1 MTGRHLLA
9 FALGALLVVPGTA
22 AAATRSQP
30 VGVEA
35 AKPYFDS
42 RTGARSKAARAGTTV
57 AAARPSTQTRA
68 ARGTL
73 ERRLGRQG
81 VLNIDPLTG
90 TPRQLLRT
98 DGALSGPRGG
108 ARADIAQDFVRA
120 NSTALGLD
128 AADLDG
134 LDLQRRATTPGG
146 LTVVHFRQLYR
157 GIPAFDNDLRVAI
170 DRAGRVVSVAGAPR
184 NDLAVDTVE
193 PSISGAEALARLQR
207 NVGVERSLPVR
218 SGPTGARQT
227 TTFEGGDF
235 ARLVLFGA
243 AAEAKLAWH
252 VTYRATST
260 AFYDAVV
267 DATSGAIL
275 FRQNLTKAVA
285 NAEVY
290 PNHPSDSAPVTVDL
304 ETLGLP
310 ADSTG
315 LDGEYSRQ
323 WADLDD
329 DDDHRRGRGDDA
341 QLGHGLRPS
350 VHRPTSRPRSRP
362 ARPRSPAHGTRATP
376 ARAPRPARRTSS
388 QNGVQAFYLVSRFHD
403 HLESAPIGF
412 TSTSGNFEKAGG
424 DAVLTQTSDGA
435 TIAADVPDGDAPQ
448 QRQHDD
454 AARRAAADDADVPV
468 PGHQLAERPRLAQ
481 HERRR
486 RLRPR
491 VARVHARALQPPR
504 DQRRRFGRPQQRALR
519 RDGRGLERLVRLG
532 PAGPRGAQDRR
543 RRDARR
549 DRHRR
554 LHRRR
559 PAHAPHPGARLP
571 RQHDGPAL
579 PRWHGHRGRRLH
591 ARRLRQDLRRPGGA
605 RRRRDLGRDAV
616 GPAPGG
622 RLRRRRDA
630 RDQRHAA
637 LAARAVDA
645 RHAQLDP
652 GRRAGQ
658 RRRAPRRGVGGL
670 PRPRHGLPRLPCPT
684 ATTPSRSRTS
694 RCRPTPPAPRGPR
707 RAS

>member
-1 MTGRHLLA
+1 MRRSHVLA
-9 FALGALLVVPGTA
+9 LVVGALLVVPGTA

-57 AAARPSTQTRA
+57 AAARPSTQTRL
-68 ARGTL
+68 ARNTL

-184 NDLAVDTVE
+184 NDLAVDSVE
-193 PSISGAEALARLQR
+193 PDISGAEALARLQR

-218 SGPTGARQT
+218 SGPTGARHT

-275 FRQNLTKAVA
+275 FRQNLTKAAA
-285 NAEVY
+285 NAQVY
-290 PNHPSDSAPVTVDL
+290 PNHPGASAPVTVDL
-304 ETLGLP
+304 EDFGLP
-310 ADSTG
+310 AGSTV
-315 LDGEYSRQ
+315 LDGEFSRQ

-329 DDDHRRGRGDDA
+329 DDAIDSGEETT
-341 QLGHGLRPS
+341 PS
-350 VHRPTSRPRSRP
+350 SGTDFVHPFAPLAP
-362 ARPRSPAHGTRATP
+362 
-376 ARAPRPARRTSS
+376 APRPARRRSPARGTRPIGHARRDTKTMNRL

-412 TSTSGNFEKAGG
+412 TSAWGNFEKAGG
-424 DAVLTQTSDGA
+424 DAVQTQTDDGV
-435 TIAADVPDGDAPQ
+435 DHPRRPGRRPPQ
-448 QRQHDD
+448 QRQHV
-454 AARRAAADDADVPV
+454 RRRRTGSRRRCRCTCSGTPTRAD
-468 PGHQLAERPRLAQ
+468 RLRLPQ

-491 VARVHARALQPPR
+491 VARVHARALQPPG
-504 DQRRRFGRPQQRALR
+504 DQRGRLGRAQQRPLR
-519 RDGRGLERLVRLG
+519 RHGRGLERLVRLG
-532 PAGPRGAQDRR
+532 PAGPGRAQDRH

-559 PAHAPHPGARLP
+559 PARAAQPGARLP
-571 RQHDGPAL
+571 GHHGRRRL
-579 PRWHGHRGRRLH
+579 PRRRWTPAAPAATRSATSARSSSPA
-591 ARRLRQDLRRPGGA
+591 ARRCTR
-605 RRRRDLGRDAV
+605 
-616 GPAPGG
+616 
-622 RLRRRRDA
+622 
-630 RDQRHAA
+630 
-637 LAARAVDA
+637 
-645 RHAQLDP
+645 
-652 GRRAGQ
+652 
-658 RRRAPRRGVGGL
+658 
-670 PRPRHGLPRLPCPT
+670 T
-684 ATTPSRSRTS
+684 ASS
-694 RCRPTPPAPRGPR
+694 GPR
-707 RAS
+707 RCGTCAGRSAPTSPRSS